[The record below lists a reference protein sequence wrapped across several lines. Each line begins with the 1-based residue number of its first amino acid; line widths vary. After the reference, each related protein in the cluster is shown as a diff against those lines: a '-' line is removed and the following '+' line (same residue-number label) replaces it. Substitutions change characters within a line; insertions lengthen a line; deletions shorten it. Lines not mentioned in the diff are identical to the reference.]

1 MPRAKIAATLP
12 ADDIIA
18 RVRDTANW
26 TGGAQQARYQV
37 AGVQPVTASPTLAYA
52 PADREADPYAGFETR
67 IVPENITLL
76 PKTGSQVTGG
86 NSWNERAVT
95 VKKGD
100 TITTILRELG
110 ATPDEIKAI
119 AAALGTRGR
128 DGGLKEGQRLRI
140 LVASVAGSQTPA
152 AGPRHRHRRKCDRS
166 RGCAV
171 RSRPLRPVDVDQHEH
186 RGRRRRR

>member
-1 MPRAKIAATLP
+1 LLVRAKIAATLST
-12 ADDIIA
+12 DDIIT

-26 TGGAQQARYQV
+26 TGGAQQSRYQI
-37 AGVQPVTASPTLAYA
+37 AGVQQPLSTNTMSYA
-52 PADREADPYAGFETR
+52 PADREADPYAGFEAR

-76 PKTGSQVTGG
+76 PKTANQTTGG
-86 NSWNERAVT
+86 NTWSERAVT

-100 TITTILRELG
+100 TIATILREIG

-140 LVASVAGSQTPA
+140 LLSTGRVS
-152 AGPRHRHRRKCDRS
+152 S
-166 RGCAV
+166 RCA
-171 RSRPLRPVDVDQHEH
+171 
-186 RGRRRRR
+186 